1 MKNFEVAYYRGS
13 SASVSKTIVMAG
25 SKVEAKAKFLMGH
38 KDCRII
44 SIYEK

>member
-1 MKNFEVAYYRGS
+1 MKKYEVAYYRGS
-13 SASVSKTIVMAG
+13 STSVSKTIVMAG
-25 SKVEAKAKFLMGH
+25 SKAEAKAKFLTGH